1 MKDVEGN
8 YGLQLQQDFKRI
20 FSADNK
26 GNSEVIMAVSYMEGE
41 AENSLSRGYTYSLVS
56 GTTNK
61 DSFREN
67 GTPWDDALDIQNNG
81 QQKYEYKLSLY
92 NSFEKGDTRCDASL
106 CLHIGKKEVEN
117 CMYMVLMY
125 VKFGLSQCSGKIES
139 MMVILFFTVYPGYI

>member
-1 MKDVEGN
+1 
-8 YGLQLQQDFKRI
+8 
-20 FSADNK
+20 
-26 GNSEVIMAVSYMEGE
+26 MAVSYMEGE

-81 QQKYEYKLSLY
+81 QQKYEYKLSLVV
-92 NSFEKGDTRCDASL
+92 TPHL
-106 CLHIGKKEVEN
+106 CLHIGKRKVEN

-125 VKFGLSQCSGKIES
+125 VKI
-139 MMVILFFTVYPGYI
+139 